1 MIEFLKV
8 RFKNFGSFGNNF
20 SEIDL
25 NTKKTTLVTGTNGH
39 GKSFALLDSLCFG
52 LFGKP
57 FRPIN
62 IPQLVN
68 SVNAKQCLVE
78 IEFNKA
84 GSHYL
89 IRRGL
94 SPKIFEIV
102 KNGEMIDQHAKSK
115 DYQEYLEE
123 HILGFDYAAFK
134 QVVILG
140 KSNFIPFM
148 QLTPT
153 ERRKIIEGLLELDI
167 LADMNVYVK
176 GQLASLKV
184 SIAEH
189 QSLLKIAHE
198 KIKSQKEFVEQ
209 VKSSNADD
217 IKAID
222 DRIQEFYSE
231 IDIATKEL
239 GFQLSEHLK
248 ISDSIK
254 STKKKIES
262 LKDVPAMLVKAETL
276 KTTLLEEIK
285 ALEENATCKCCL
297 QVLPEEQKQKHLQ
310 EKRKKSEECFEV
322 LKVARKKETEL
333 EELKKEYDKLMIL
346 SNTHSSDIN
355 GFNYRIGNAESNIKL
370 LQKDKKDKEAANNLT
385 SLLNSLEE
393 SEKKK
398 NEIATK
404 LESLVQDQIH
414 HDVVYDILKD
424 GGLKSR
430 IIKHYVP
437 IINGLVNKFLGK
449 LNLYVDFTID
459 EEFKETIRSR
469 YRDAFSYSSFSEG
482 EKQRIDLA
490 ILLTWREIA
499 KMKNSLNCNLLI
511 FDEIL
516 DSSLDAT
523 GTESFL
529 KILNKMKNKCSIY
542 IISHKADALIDK
554 FDQTLQFEKKNNF
567 SKIKTQ
573 V

>member
-1 MIEFLKV
+1 VIEFLKV
-8 RFKNFGSFGNNF
+8 RFKNFGSFGTNF
-20 SEIDL
+20 SEIKLD
-25 NTKKTTLVTGTNGH
+25 NHKTTLVTGTNGH

-68 SVNAKQCLVE
+68 TVNGKNCLVE

-89 IRRGL
+89 VRRGL
-94 SPKIFEIV
+94 SPKIFEII
-102 KNGEMIDQHAKSK
+102 KDGDMIDQNAKSK
-115 DYQEYLEE
+115 DYQEMFEE

-148 QLTPT
+148 QLTPS
-153 ERRKIIEGLLELDI
+153 ERRKIIEGLLDLDI
-167 LADMNVYVK
+167 LADMNQHVK
-176 GQLASLKV
+176 GQLSSLKV
-184 SIAEH
+184 SIGE
-189 QSLLKIAHE
+189 QESLVKIAHE
-198 KIKSQKEFVEQ
+198 KIKSQKEFIDQ
-209 VKSSNADD
+209 VKTSNADD
-217 IKAID
+217 INVLINRIKEYQDQID
-222 DRIQEFYSE
+222 KDRILVKTELDDHKKLGEQ
-231 IDIATKEL
+231 ITK
-239 GFQLSEHLK
+239 
-248 ISDSIK
+248 IN
-254 STKKKIES
+254 KKIES
-262 LKDVPAMLVKAETL
+262 LKDVPSMLVKTETL
-276 KTTLLEEIK
+276 HATLLDDIK

-297 QVLPEEQKQKHLQ
+297 QVLPKYQKEKHLE
-310 EKRKKSEECFEV
+310 EKRKKAKDCSEA
-322 LKVARKKETEL
+322 LKVAEKKNIEL
-333 EELKKEYDKLMIL
+333 EASKKEYEKLMVL
-346 SNTHSSDIN
+346 SRAKVQDIN
-355 GFNYRIGNAESNIKL
+355 ALNYRIGNAESNIKVIE
-370 LQKDKKDKEAANNLT
+370 KDKKDKEASSNISILE
-385 SLLNSLEE
+385 NSLNE
-393 SEKKK
+393 SENKK
-398 NEIATK
+398 NDIAKK
-404 LESLVQDQIH
+404 LESFISQQIH
-414 HDVVYDILKD
+414 YDVVYDILKD

-459 EEFKETIRSR
+459 EEFKETIKSR

-490 ILLTWREIA
+490 ILLTWREVA

-516 DSSLDAT
+516 DSSLDAA
-523 GTESFL
+523 GTEAFM

-542 IISHKADALIDK
+542 IISHKADALVDK

-567 SKIKTQ
+567 SKIKVQ

>member
-1 MIEFLKV
+1 VIEFLTV

-20 SEIDL
+20 SEINL
-25 NTKKTTLVTGTNGH
+25 NNHKTTLVSGTNGN

-68 SVNAKQCLVE
+68 SVNGKQCLVE
-78 IEFNKA
+78 IEFNKSK
-84 GSHYL
+84 SHYL

-94 SPKIFEIV
+94 SPKIFEII
-102 KNGEMIDQHAKSK
+102 KDGELIDQNAKSK

-123 HILGFDYAAFK
+123 QILGFDYAAFK

-148 QLTPT
+148 QLTPA
-153 ERRKIIEGLLELDI
+153 ERRKIIEGLLDLDI
-167 LADMNVYVK
+167 LADMGVYVK
-176 GQLASLKV
+176 GQLGSLKV

-198 KIKSQKEFVEQ
+198 KIKSQKEFIEQ
-209 VKSSNADD
+209 VKSNNADD
-217 IKAID
+217 IKAIE
-222 DRIQEFYSE
+222 DRIEEYNSE

-239 GFQLSEHLK
+239 AIHLSEHIK

-254 STKKKIES
+254 KTKKNIES
-262 LKDVPAMLVKAETL
+262 LKDVPAMLIKAESL
-276 KTTLLEEIK
+276 KATLLEEIK

-297 QVLPEEQKQKHLQ
+297 QVLPEDQKQKHLQ
-310 EKRKKSEECFEV
+310 EKRKKAEDCFEA
-322 LKVARKKETEL
+322 LKVARKKEIEL
-333 EELKKEYDKLMIL
+333 EESKKEYDKLMIL
-346 SNTHSSDIN
+346 SNAEASDIN
-355 GFNYRIGNAESNIKL
+355 GLNYRIGNAESNIKV

-385 SLLNSLEE
+385 SILNSLNE
-393 SEKKK
+393 SEEKK
-398 NEIATK
+398 NEIVNK
-404 LESLVQDQIH
+404 LEKFIQEQIH

-523 GTESFL
+523 GTDSFL
-529 KILNKMKNKCSIY
+529 KILNKMKNKCSIF
-542 IISHKADALIDK
+542 IISHKADQLIDK
-554 FDQTLQFEKKNNF
+554 FDQTMVFEKKNNF
-567 SKIKTQ
+567 SKIKSQ

>member
-1 MIEFLKV
+1 MIEFLTV

-20 SEIDL
+20 SEINL
-25 NTKKTTLVTGTNGH
+25 NNHKTTLVTGTNGN

-68 SVNAKQCLVE
+68 SVNGKQCLVE
-78 IEFNKA
+78 IEFNKSK
-84 GSHYL
+84 SHYL

-94 SPKIFEIV
+94 SPKIFEII
-102 KNGEMIDQHAKSK
+102 KDGELIDQNAKSK

-123 HILGFDYAAFK
+123 QILGFDYAAFK

-153 ERRKIIEGLLELDI
+153 ERRKIIEGLLDLDI
-167 LADMNVYVK
+167 LADMGLYVK
-176 GQLASLKV
+176 GQLGALKV

-189 QSLLKIAHE
+189 ESLLKISHE
-198 KIKSQKEFVEQ
+198 KIKAQKEFIEQ

-217 IKAID
+217 IKAIE
-222 DRIQEFYSE
+222 DRIEEYYSE

-239 GFQLSEHLK
+239 AIRLSEHLK

-254 STKKKIES
+254 KTKKNIES
-262 LKDVPAMLVKAETL
+262 LKDVPTMLIKAESL
-276 KTTLLEEIK
+276 KATLLEEIK

-297 QVLPEEQKQKHLQ
+297 QVLPEDQKQKHLQ
-310 EKRKKSEECFEV
+310 EKRKKSEDCFEA
-322 LKVARKKETEL
+322 LKVARKKEIEL
-333 EELKKEYDKLMIL
+333 EESKKEYDKLMIL
-346 SNTHSSDIN
+346 SNTEASDIN
-355 GFNYRIGNAESNIKL
+355 GLNYRIGNAESNIKV

-385 SLLNSLEE
+385 SLLNSLKE
-393 SEKKK
+393 SEDKK
-398 NEIATK
+398 NEIASK
-404 LESLVQDQIH
+404 LEKFIQEQIH

-542 IISHKADALIDK
+542 IISHKADQLVDK
-554 FDQTLQFEKKNNF
+554 FDQSLQFEKKNNF

>member
-78 IEFNKA
+78 IEFNKS

-94 SPKIFEIV
+94 SPKIFEII

-573 V
+573 I

>member
-1 MIEFLKV
+1 MIEFLKIK
-8 RFKNFGSFGNNF
+8 FKNFGSFGNNF
-20 SEIDL
+20 TEIDL
-25 NTKKTTLVTGTNGH
+25 NSRKTTLVTGTNGN
-39 GKSFALLDSLCFG
+39 GKSFALLDSICFG

-68 SVNAKQCLVE
+68 TVNAKACVVE
-78 IEFNKA
+78 IEFNKSN
-84 GSHYL
+84 SHYM

-94 SPKIFEIV
+94 SPKIFEIY
-102 KNGEMIDQHAKSK
+102 KDNELLDQNAKSK

-123 HILGFDYAAFK
+123 HILGFDFSAFK

-148 QLTPT
+148 QLTPM

-176 GQLASLKV
+176 GQLGSLKV
-184 SIAEH
+184 SIAE
-189 QSLLKIAHE
+189 QNSLLKISHE
-198 KIKSQKEFVEQ
+198 KIKSQKEFIEQ
-209 VKSSNADD
+209 VKTSNDGD
-217 IKAID
+217 IKIFE
-222 DRIQEFYSE
+222 DRVKDYNKQIEEDLSLQKDLLSSHSSKTNE
-231 IDIATKEL
+231 ITEMKRKIA
-239 GFQLSEHLK
+239 
-248 ISDSIK
+248 
-254 STKKKIES
+254 S
-262 LKDVPAMLVKAETL
+262 LKDVPSMLIKLETL
-276 KTTLLEEIK
+276 KTNLLEDIK

-297 QVLPEEQKQKHLQ
+297 QVLPAEQKEKHLQ
-310 EKRKKSEECFEV
+310 EKRIKSKECLEA
-322 LKVARKKETEL
+322 LKVATKKSKDL
-333 EELKKEYDKLMIL
+333 EQFTKDLEKL
-346 SNTHSSDIN
+346 SNEAETLANDIN
-355 GFNYRIGNAESNIKL
+355 GIRYRIGNSESNIKVL
-370 LQKDKKDKEAANNLT
+370 EKDIKEKKAASNLT
-385 SLLNSLEE
+385 GLLTSLEE
-393 SEKKK
+393 SESKK
-398 NEIATK
+398 NEIAK
-404 LESLVQDQIH
+404 QLEKHIQDQIH

-459 EEFKETIRSR
+459 EEFKETIKSR

-490 ILLTWREIA
+490 ILLTWREVA

-529 KILNKMKNKCSIY
+529 KILNKMKNKCSIF
-542 IISHKADALIDK
+542 IISHKADSLTDK
-554 FDQTLQFEKKNNF
+554 FDQHMAFEKKNNF
-567 SKIKTQ
+567 SKIKVQ

>member
-8 RFKNFGSFGNNF
+8 RFKNFGSFGTNF
-20 SEIDL
+20 SEIKLD
-25 NTKKTTLVTGTNGH
+25 NHKTTLVTGTNGH

-68 SVNAKQCLVE
+68 TVNGKNCLVE

-89 IRRGL
+89 VRRGL
-94 SPKIFEIV
+94 SPKIFEII
-102 KNGEMIDQHAKSK
+102 KDGDMIDQNAKSK
-115 DYQEYLEE
+115 DYQEMFEE

-148 QLTPT
+148 QLTPS
-153 ERRKIIEGLLELDI
+153 ERRKIIEGLLDLDI
-167 LADMNVYVK
+167 LADMNQHVK
-176 GQLASLKV
+176 GQLSSLKV
-184 SIAEH
+184 SIGEH
-189 QSLLKIAHE
+189 ESLVKIAHE
-198 KIKSQKEFVEQ
+198 KIKSQKEFIDQ
-209 VKSSNADD
+209 VKTSNSDD
-217 IKAID
+217 INVLVNRIKEYQDQIEQDKVLVKTELD
-222 DRIQEFYSE
+222 DHKKLGEQI
-231 IDIATKEL
+231 TK
-239 GFQLSEHLK
+239 
-248 ISDSIK
+248 IN
-254 STKKKIES
+254 KKIES
-262 LKDVPAMLVKAETL
+262 LKDVPSMLVKTETL
-276 KTTLLEEIK
+276 HATLLDDIK

-297 QVLPEEQKQKHLQ
+297 QILPKDQKEKHLE
-310 EKRKKSEECFEV
+310 EKRKKAKDCSEA
-322 LKVARKKETEL
+322 LKVAEKKNIEL
-333 EELKKEYDKLMIL
+333 EASKKEYEKLMV
-346 SNTHSSDIN
+346 SSRAKVQDIN
-355 GFNYRIGNAESNIKL
+355 ALNYRIGNAESNIKVIE
-370 LQKDKKDKEAANNLT
+370 KDKKDKEASSNISILE
-385 SLLNSLEE
+385 NSLNE
-393 SEKKK
+393 SENKK
-398 NEIATK
+398 NDVAKK
-404 LESLVQDQIH
+404 LESFISQQIH
-414 HDVVYDILKD
+414 YDVVYDILKD

-459 EEFKETIRSR
+459 EEFKETIKSR

-490 ILLTWREIA
+490 ILLTWREVA

-516 DSSLDAT
+516 DSSLDAA
-523 GTESFL
+523 GTEAFM

-542 IISHKADALIDK
+542 IISHKADALVDK

-567 SKIKTQ
+567 SKIKVQ

>member
-1 MIEFLKV
+1 MIEFLTV

-25 NTKKTTLVTGTNGH
+25 NTRKTTLVTGTNGH

-68 SVNAKQCLVE
+68 SVNAKGCVVE

-89 IRRGL
+89 VRRGL
-94 SPKIFEIV
+94 SPKIFEIH
-102 KNGEMIDQHAKSK
+102 KNGEMIDQNAKTK
-115 DYQEYLEE
+115 DYQEMFEE
-123 HILGFDYAAFK
+123 QILGFDYSAFK

-148 QLTPT
+148 QLTPA
-153 ERRKIIEGLLELDI
+153 ERRKIIEGLLDLDI
-167 LADMNVYVK
+167 LADMNQYVK
-176 GQLASLKV
+176 GQLGSLKV
-184 SIAEH
+184 SIAENE
-189 QSLLKIAHE
+189 SLVKISHE
-198 KIKSQKEFVEQ
+198 KIKAQKQFIEQ
-209 VKSSNADD
+209 VKSHNADD

-222 DRIQEFYSE
+222 E
-231 IDIATKEL
+231 
-239 GFQLSEHLK
+239 
-248 ISDSIK
+248 
-254 STKKKIES
+254 KIESFEGNIKLSKSEKNEFDKQLEKLLGEQAKHQKIVQS
-262 LKDVPAMLVKAETL
+262 LKDVPLMLAKTEALETTL
-276 KTTLLEEIK
+276 KEEIESLK
-285 ALEENATCKCCL
+285 TSATCKCCG
-297 QVLPEEQKQKHLQ
+297 QELPIEQKQKHIQDKQTKLLECQ
-310 EKRKKSEECFEV
+310 KAIKIAQDKNQKLIDAQSQYNSYKEEID
-322 LKVARKKETEL
+322 TMNN
-333 EELKKEYDKLMIL
+333 DIL
-346 SNTHSSDIN
+346 GI
-355 GFNYRIGNAESNIKL
+355 NYRIGNGEENVKR
-370 LQKDKKDKEAANNLT
+370 LQKEKKDKQLSSNI
-385 SLLNSLEE
+385 SSLEE
-393 SEKKK
+393 SLRKSESEKQELANTLQTLI
-398 NEIATK
+398 NE
-404 LESLVQDQIH
+404 QIH
-414 HDVVYDILKD
+414 YDVVYDILKD

-459 EEFKETIRSR
+459 EEFKETIKSR

-490 ILLTWREIA
+490 ILLTWREVA

-516 DSSLDAT
+516 DSSLDAS

-529 KILNKMKNKCSIY
+529 KLLNKMKNKCSIF
-542 IISHKADALIDK
+542 IISHKADALVDK
-554 FDQTLQFEKKNNF
+554 FDSSMQFEKKNNF
-567 SKIKTQ
+567 SKIKANI
-573 V
+573 

>member
-20 SEIDL
+20 SEIVL
-25 NTKKTTLVTGTNGH
+25 NSHKTTLVSGTNGH

-68 SVNAKQCLVE
+68 SVNGKQCVVE

-84 GSHYL
+84 NNHYL

-94 SPKIFEIV
+94 SPKIFEII
-102 KNGEMIDQHAKSK
+102 KDGELIDQHAKTK

-140 KSNFIPFM
+140 KSNFVPFM
-148 QLTPT
+148 QLTPA
-153 ERRKIIEGLLELDI
+153 ERRKIIEGLLDLDI
-167 LADMNVYVK
+167 LADMNLYVK
-176 GQLASLKV
+176 GQLGSLKV
-184 SIAEH
+184 SIGE
-189 QSLLKIAHE
+189 QESLIKIAHE
-198 KIKSQKEFVEQ
+198 KIKAQKSFIDQ
-209 VKSSNADD
+209 VKNHNADD

-222 DRIQEFYSE
+222 EKIQSFEANIKLSQSE
-231 IDIATKEL
+231 VVEHRK
-239 GFQLSEHLK
+239 QLNKNSEEARKH
-248 ISDSIK
+248 
-254 STKKKIES
+254 KKIIDS
-262 LKDVPAMLVKAETL
+262 LKNVPAMLVKAETL
-276 KTTLLEEIK
+276 ETTIKEEIESLRNNAVCSCCGQELPKDQKEKHIAEKEAKLLECQKAIK
-285 ALEENATCKCCL
+285 IAKEKNQQLYDAQDDFNAYN
-297 QVLPEEQKQKHLQ
+297 
-310 EKRKKSEECFEV
+310 S
-322 LKVARKKETEL
+322 
-333 EELKKEYDKLMIL
+333 LMSTIGD
-346 SNTHSSDIN
+346 DIM
-355 GFNYRIGNAESNIKL
+355 GMNYRIGNAEENIKRLQKEKQEKEASSNI
-370 LQKDKKDKEAANNLT
+370 
-385 SLLNSLEE
+385 SSLEIALHKSE
-393 SEKKK
+393 SEKDEISNKLQSLI
-398 NEIATK
+398 NE
-404 LESLVQDQIH
+404 QIH

-523 GTESFL
+523 GTDSFL
-529 KILNKMKNKCSIY
+529 KILNKMKNKCSIF
-542 IISHKADALIDK
+542 IISHKADQLVDK
-554 FDQTLQFEKKNNF
+554 FDQTMVFEKKNNF

>member
-1 MIEFLKV
+1 VIEFLKV

-25 NTKKTTLVTGTNGH
+25 NNRKTTLVTGTNGH

-68 SVNAKQCLVE
+68 TINAKNCLVE
-78 IEFNKA
+78 IEFKKSN
-84 GSHYL
+84 SHYL
-89 IRRGL
+89 IKRGL
-94 SPKIFEIV
+94 APKIFEIH
-102 KNGEMIDQHAKSK
+102 KDGNLLDQNAKSK
-115 DYQEYLEE
+115 DYQEMFEE
-123 HILGFDYAAFK
+123 QILGFDYSAFK

-148 QLTPT
+148 QLTPM

-176 GQLASLKV
+176 GQLGALKT
-184 SIAEH
+184 SIAE
-189 QSLLKIAHE
+189 QNSILKIFHE
-198 KIKSQKEFVEQ
+198 KIKSQKEFIDQ
-209 VKSSNADD
+209 VKTSNTDD
-217 IKAID
+217 INVLTNRIKEYQDQID
-222 DRIQEFYSE
+222 KDKVLLKTELDEHKKLTDQI
-231 IDIATKEL
+231 TK
-239 GFQLSEHLK
+239 
-248 ISDSIK
+248 IN
-254 STKKKIES
+254 KKIDS
-262 LKDVPAMLVKAETL
+262 LKDVASMLIKTETL
-276 KTTLLEEIK
+276 QSTILDEIK

-297 QVLPEEQKQKHLQ
+297 QVLPIDQKEKHLE
-310 EKRKKSEECFEV
+310 EKRKKVKDCSDA
-322 LKVARKKETEL
+322 LKIAEKKNAEL
-333 EELKKEYDKLMIL
+333 DTLKKEYEKLMVL
-346 SNTHSSDIN
+346 SRGKAQDIN
-355 GFNYRIGNAESNIKL
+355 SINYRIGNSESNINVIE
-370 LQKDKKDKEAANNLT
+370 KDKKDKEASSNISILE
-385 SLLNSLEE
+385 NSLAE
-393 SEKKK
+393 SENKK
-398 NEIATK
+398 NDTAQK
-404 LESLVQDQIH
+404 LESFISQQIH
-414 HDVVYDILKD
+414 YDVVYDILKD

-459 EEFKETIRSR
+459 EEFKETIKSR

-490 ILLTWREIA
+490 ILLTWREVA

-516 DSSLDAT
+516 DSSLDSS

-529 KILNKMKNKCSIY
+529 KVLNKMKNKCSVF
-542 IISHKADALIDK
+542 IISHKSDQLVDK
-554 FDQTLQFEKKNNF
+554 FDQSLQFEKKNNF
-567 SKIKTQ
+567 SKIKAQ
-573 V
+573 I

>member
-8 RFKNFGSFGNNF
+8 RFKNFGSFGTNF
-20 SEIDL
+20 SEIKLD
-25 NTKKTTLVTGTNGH
+25 NHKTTLVTGTNGH

-68 SVNAKQCLVE
+68 TVNGKNCLVE

-89 IRRGL
+89 VRRGL
-94 SPKIFEIV
+94 SPKIFEII
-102 KNGEMIDQHAKSK
+102 KDGDMIDQNAKSK
-115 DYQEYLEE
+115 DYQEMFEE

-148 QLTPT
+148 QLTPS
-153 ERRKIIEGLLELDI
+153 ERRKIIEGLLDLDI
-167 LADMNVYVK
+167 LADMNQHVK
-176 GQLASLKV
+176 GQLSSLKV
-184 SIAEH
+184 SIGEH
-189 QSLLKIAHE
+189 ESLVKIAHE
-198 KIKSQKEFVEQ
+198 KIKSQKEFIDQ
-209 VKSSNADD
+209 VKTSNADD
-217 IKAID
+217 INVLINRIKEYQDQID
-222 DRIQEFYSE
+222 QDRVLVKTELDDHKKLGEQI
-231 IDIATKEL
+231 TK
-239 GFQLSEHLK
+239 
-248 ISDSIK
+248 IN
-254 STKKKIES
+254 KKIES
-262 LKDVPAMLVKAETL
+262 LKDVPSMLVKTETL
-276 KTTLLEEIK
+276 HATLLDDIK

-297 QVLPEEQKQKHLQ
+297 QVLPKDQKEKHLE
-310 EKRKKSEECFEV
+310 EKCKKAKDCSEA
-322 LKVARKKETEL
+322 LKVAEKKNIEL
-333 EELKKEYDKLMIL
+333 EASKKEYEKLMVL
-346 SNTHSSDIN
+346 SRARAQEIN
-355 GFNYRIGNAESNIKL
+355 SLNYRIGNAESNIKVIE
-370 LQKDKKDKEAANNLT
+370 KDKKDKEASSNISILE
-385 SLLNSLEE
+385 NSLNE
-393 SEKKK
+393 SENKK
-398 NEIATK
+398 NDIAKK
-404 LESLVQDQIH
+404 LESFISQQIH
-414 HDVVYDILKD
+414 YDVVYDILKD

-459 EEFKETIRSR
+459 EEFKETIKSR

-490 ILLTWREIA
+490 ILLTWREVA

-516 DSSLDAT
+516 DSSLDAA
-523 GTESFL
+523 GTEAFM

-567 SKIKTQ
+567 SKIKVQ